1 MKEKIHVVC
10 VLALAFL
17 PLACASLPVPN
28 AESASWAARQWPG
41 MTLESLRAGRRRYV
55 QNCAACHNLH
65 LPSEF
70 PPERWESI
78 LEKMQPRAHIDD
90 AQKDLILR
98 YLVTA
103 ATRTAA
109 GP

>member
-1 MKEKIHVVC
+1 MKEKILALG
-10 VLALAFL
+10 VLAPALL
-17 PLACASLPVPN
+17 PLACASLPVPT
-28 AESASWAARQWPG
+28 AESASWASRQWPG
-41 MTLESLRAGRRRYV
+41 MTLESLQAGRRRYV
-55 QNCAACHNLH
+55 ENCAACHNLH

-70 PPERWESI
+70 PPACWESI

-103 ATRTAA
+103 AARTTA